1 MTDIAGISRTIF
13 RWLLT
18 VGAAIVFLVFVVS
31 VCADAW
37 VGKDKIE
44 VGAVFA
50 AITISLSL
58 TFGSAFV
65 GWFGLTDAKAE
76 LNLAG
81 AADRR
86 AKVKKVLEWIFGSLA
101 GAAIFAMGIY
111 LVAGAI
117 AGLTYI
123 AHESTAPE
131 MLVIISTAWAAQ
143 VSAIIASTL
152 AKALPA

>member
-1 MTDIAGISRTIF
+1 MDIADISRTVI
-13 RWLLT
+13 RWVLT
-18 VGAAIVFLVFVVS
+18 VGAAIVFLGFVLS

-50 AITISLSL
+50 AVTISLSL

-65 GWFGLTDAKAE
+65 GWFGLTDATAG
-76 LNLAG
+76 LTLAG
-81 AADRR
+81 VVGM
-86 AKVKKVLEWIFGSLA
+86 AKLKRILRWIFGSLA